1 MWNSPHNYSR
11 YNFSFLL
18 KPSLPFQATN
28 LVPICLAEESSVSA
42 PWPQGTP
49 VGYTRPSSGAAGLPT
64 APWKL
69 LSAHLP
75 SGQSHWQTFVLSYHC
90 TFREGTSSLQTCTFT
105 GSYSYQWVENLSTW
119 GHKTKLTLGWRQGEV
134 SQWIIHWWRSLGS
147 SMGTFTSLPQHT
159 DQGQVRKG
167 RLTFPNPHQP
177 LLLHIFHC
185 CSHWQTLPC
194 LPSTLKSLISV
205 RGISILGPC
214 SDLIA
219 SKF

>member
-1 MWNSPHNYSR
+1 MS
-11 YNFSFLL
+11 LL
-18 KPSLPFQATN
+18 PDPRALLLATPDPAQE
-28 LVPICLAEESSVSA
+28 LQGCQQPPESSFQPTFHQGSA
-42 PWPQGTP
+42 
-49 VGYTRPSSGAAGLPT
+49 
-64 APWKL
+64 
-69 LSAHLP
+69 
-75 SGQSHWQTFVLSYHC
+75 HWQTFVLSYHC